1 LFKRV
6 QRAAVQEEAR
16 EVKYQ
21 RKEVSFGGVVPL
33 INLVAPEAMTAQPSK
48 SQQTAG
54 HSTEGTYF
62 ETKMGI

>member
-6 QRAAVQEEAR
+6 QRVVVEEEAR

-33 INLVAPEAMTAQPSK
+33 INLVARK
-48 SQQTAG
+48 R
-54 HSTEGTYF
+54 
-62 ETKMGI
+62 